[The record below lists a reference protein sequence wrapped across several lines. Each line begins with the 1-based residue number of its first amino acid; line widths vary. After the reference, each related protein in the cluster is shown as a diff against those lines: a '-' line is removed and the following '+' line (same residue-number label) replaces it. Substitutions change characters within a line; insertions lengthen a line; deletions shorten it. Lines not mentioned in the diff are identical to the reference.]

1 MNVIASNKIDNIDL
15 NIDEKSQFTDKQSKK
30 ASLFEKIL
38 LSLKKAE
45 ENSSK
50 QPEKSKNLLDNSSFN
65 EDLYTIEIENR
76 DLNGDETVDSKEQKN
91 IKFFEEVINREN
103 VIVDNKNINSKTLLK
118 IDKSDILHKN
128 LISHFVISKR
138 VEQESAINE
147 IKEAKGIDDI
157 LKIAKKY
164 KLNIR
169 RVDLKQTQM
178 NEKGEPKIDMEHKN
192 RVKKDLN
199 EKNIIE
205 KRDSLLQL
213 KPLFLNTKIE
223 HSIKV
228 LKEQKSNKKEEYS
241 LKELLQKSLSGK
253 ESNVEKS
260 SKDRIDLQSALI
272 SKKDDSKKSSSK
284 IEPKLKSLDEKVSR
298 DDSSKNIDEKS
309 LRDIEI
315 EKRVVETKKVKE
327 NKKEKTEQSLNNKET
342 ER

>member
-1 MNVIASNKIDNIDL
+1 
-15 NIDEKSQFTDKQSKK
+15 
-30 ASLFEKIL
+30 
-38 LSLKKAE
+38 
-45 ENSSK
+45 
-50 QPEKSKNLLDNSSFN
+50 
-65 EDLYTIEIENR
+65 
-76 DLNGDETVDSKEQKN
+76 
-91 IKFFEEVINREN
+91 
-103 VIVDNKNINSKTLLK
+103 
-118 IDKSDILHKN
+118 
-128 LISHFVISKR
+128 
-138 VEQESAINE
+138 
-147 IKEAKGIDDI
+147 
-157 LKIAKKY
+157 
-164 KLNIR
+164 
-169 RVDLKQTQM
+169 M

-205 KRDSLLQL
+205 KRDSLLQP

-253 ESNVEKS
+253 ESSVEKS

-272 SKKDDSKKSSSK
+272 PKKDDSKKSSSK

-327 NKKEKTEQSLNNKET
+327 NKKEKIEQPFNNKEIET
-342 ER
+342 VETKRVAELENSVKPSEIIKQKVIDAKQMVLSFARTLQEQVENYKPPFTRMQLSLEPEDLGKVDVTLISRGKNLHIQVNSNPVAIGVMAIQGSELKNQLTSMGFSDVQMQFNMNQQQQQQQHKQHKLYSSKEYLDIEEIPEIDSLEIIIPQYV